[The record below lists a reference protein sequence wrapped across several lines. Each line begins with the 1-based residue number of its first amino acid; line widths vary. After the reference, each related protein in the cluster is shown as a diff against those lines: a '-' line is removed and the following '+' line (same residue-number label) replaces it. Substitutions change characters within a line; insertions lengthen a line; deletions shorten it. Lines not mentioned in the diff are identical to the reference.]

1 MENENLTYFN
11 ISYKGTHAL
20 LGCSLKSAT
29 TYLHE
34 NKQWPAS
41 LGNSLVFNV
50 HFFLFFFKGIEDHSR
65 HCREM
70 FNTSLNIVFRLCRI
84 LKRKTN

>member
-50 HFFLFFFKGIEDHSR
+50 HFLLFKA
-65 HCREM
+65 
-70 FNTSLNIVFRLCRI
+70 LRI
-84 LKRKTN
+84 ILVIAEKCSIQA